1 MTQETKKISLI
12 LSSDNHEKVQL
23 AGMISSVAAVT
34 GIEVLVFVSMGAVRK
49 FKKGISDDQ
58 RFSGG
63 DFSQVLREKK
73 VPPYID
79 LFRQGKEFGGV
90 RMFVCPMALE
100 VLGWTKDDMEDN
112 LFDEIAGMTK
122 FLIEADGSQM
132 LNL

>member
-34 GIEVLVFVSMGAVRK
+34 GIEVLVFVSMGAVKK
-49 FKKGISDDQ
+49 FKKGISDDE

-63 DFSQVLREKK
+63 NFSKILREKK